1 MAKNGLTNM
10 AMELFEKLAGLS
22 RGVLI
27 TIGIILLFYIV
38 LIFFVYFQITQPI
51 TDNIF
56 FIFIQKIAGIGVIF
70 LMIFFPFKLGY
81 IFLQQLM
88 DKKLPATTTSQSPA
102 VLSQNGTNARGV
114 TTQNTDS
121 TSLLDG
127 IKKMLGRILMILFF
141 IFVIVLLKN
150 IFTSNKVQLNEGIFP
165 VLKKTFFGENTTNS
179 SSKKSSKQ
187 KSISSSQKIYQ
198 VSPNVKYRQD
208 SRTERDRLYYENL
221 EKKWEYEEKI
231 KSIEQ
236 KNETNNTNGKF
247 SIDQMMPHSSL
258 NYQNSNP
265 NFSWDEYNEKY
276 QPLDQSAQMK
286 PL

>member
-1 MAKNGLTNM
+1 
-10 AMELFEKLAGLS
+10 
-22 RGVLI
+22 
-27 TIGIILLFYIV
+27 
-38 LIFFVYFQITQPI
+38 
-51 TDNIF
+51 
-56 FIFIQKIAGIGVIF
+56 
-70 LMIFFPFKLGY
+70 
-81 IFLQQLM
+81 
-88 DKKLPATTTSQSPA
+88 
-102 VLSQNGTNARGV
+102 
-114 TTQNTDS
+114 
-121 TSLLDG
+121 
-127 IKKMLGRILMILFF
+127 MILFF